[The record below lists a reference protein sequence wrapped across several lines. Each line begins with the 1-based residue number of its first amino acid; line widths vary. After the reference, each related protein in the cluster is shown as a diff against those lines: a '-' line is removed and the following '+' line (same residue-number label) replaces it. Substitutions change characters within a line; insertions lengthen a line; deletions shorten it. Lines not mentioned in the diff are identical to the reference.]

1 MTFPYADSLPYSIKT
16 AGLQK
21 EALLFILPFYPTH
34 P

>member
-1 MTFPYADSLPYSIKT
+1 MTFPYTDFLPYSIKT

-21 EALLFILPFYPTH
+21 EALLFILPFYPAN

>member
-16 AGLQK
+16 AGLLF
-21 EALLFILPFYPTH
+21 EALLFILPFYPTN